1 LSTNLILSA
10 DYENYHNKKKM
21 SKEEKTKALLT
32 FVSKNGV
39 PKTRDEVEVIG
50 YLEKFKIGQWWTE
63 IKRGQYP
70 DIYKAK
76 ISENCVLAADYNK
89 TQKIV
94 QKKKSKLK
102 IESEQM
108 ESEQMES
115 EQMESEQM
123 ESEQMESEQIDYDIM
138 TVPKLTQLCRDR
150 KIKGFYRKK
159 KLELISMLSNQD
171 KLNDK

>member
-1 LSTNLILSA
+1 
-10 DYENYHNKKKM
+10 
-21 SKEEKTKALLT
+21 
-32 FVSKNGV
+32 
-39 PKTRDEVEVIG
+39 
-50 YLEKFKIGQWWTE
+50 LEKFKIGQWWTE